1 MDPIE
6 QQMNQVNSENP
17 LVEDENKVNNFID
30 INLHVN
36 DCDPELSDS
45 KSDIR
50 LLQTKKN
57 WNQ

>member
-1 MDPIE
+1 
-6 QQMNQVNSENP
+6 MNQVNSENP